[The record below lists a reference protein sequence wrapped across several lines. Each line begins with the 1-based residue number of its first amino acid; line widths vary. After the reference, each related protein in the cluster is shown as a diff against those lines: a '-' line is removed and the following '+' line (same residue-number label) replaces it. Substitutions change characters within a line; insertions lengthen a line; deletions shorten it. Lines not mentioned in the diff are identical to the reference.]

1 MENRNKKPGKLL
13 VTDAKNI
20 YANIKLK
27 INYVSSR
34 SVSIRNSA
42 FFDLARIRADCHL
55 HVFFIHV
62 NIVFGLAFDLGLTVS
77 QYGFISTHT
86 VFIWFPTRTRQTK
99 SM

>member
-1 MENRNKKPGKLL
+1 MPCHENKTKSLENSLSRI
-13 VTDAKNI
+13 KNH
-20 YANIKLK
+20 
-27 INYVSSR
+27 VSSR

-42 FFDLARIRADCHL
+42 FFDLARMRADCHL
-55 HVFFIHV
+55 QVFFIHV
-62 NIVFGLAFDLGLTVS
+62 SIVFGLAFDLGLTVS